1 MAMESNTA
9 AMPKKQKTFFF
20 FKSAKSLTK
29 KRVHGEF
36 TPEDKKSNVLD
47 TQNTT
52 AVMPNILGQ
61 HCKNQNLHQKIQ
73 GKPRPK
79 TKACARCI

>member
-9 AMPKKQKTFFF
+9 AMPKIQKTFFLR
-20 FKSAKSLTK
+20 SAKSLTK
-29 KRVHGEF
+29 KRAHGEF
-36 TPEDKKSNVLD
+36 TPEDKKSNILD
-47 TQNTT
+47 TQNTP

-61 HCKNQNLHQKIQ
+61 HCKNQNPHQKIQ

-79 TKACARCI
+79 PKACARCI